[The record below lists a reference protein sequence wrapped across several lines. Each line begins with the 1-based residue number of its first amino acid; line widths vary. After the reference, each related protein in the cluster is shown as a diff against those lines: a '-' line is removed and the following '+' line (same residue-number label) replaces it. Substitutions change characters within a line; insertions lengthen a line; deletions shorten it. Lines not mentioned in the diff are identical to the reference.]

1 MIKLAKVKFNSKLK
15 DVVFFV
21 AYGPNGMYF
30 ENVDDQK
37 ILHRTDGQDL
47 YTSRSYPI
55 DGVSF
60 YTTKLGYS
68 FVPNVALN
76 LGLTG
81 ANPPSINLNGGNK
94 STENWYLELYGWN
107 STLNTANDVF
117 TLTNRSSDYIQSNDD
132 AMDGSTISYTIDKVS
147 VPSDIQTNLV
157 TGDTTVFNRLIVNFA
172 GNIAKGD
179 KLTVKYGN
187 ETITTN
193 IIENATNVSA
203 TWTASHIPDGTHWS
217 FEYTH
222 GEAPQ
227 PPKPA
232 EKTYKLVSTLQNA
245 KIIEPQPIEDDY
257 GKLSYYLDP
266 KHTTIKLQANDGYS
280 FDSDGSLKYNRS
292 RFNKATLTIKA
303 THTNTATITLPT
315 DIDWSSQQ
323 YFMLTMSA
331 VKSENVETPKPPKP
345 VEKTTVEF
353 TSSDDGIQWQNAT
366 MIDSGSNFTNPVII
380 QKGYELRQPLAV
392 EFTDKNDKTVTLTYG
407 SGSNVYFDGD
417 TPNKTT
423 WNLTV
428 NTGYKK
434 LNIKAGQTKYKT
446 YELQTTLQNAK
457 IIEPQA
463 IEDDYGKTR
472 YYLDPKHTTI
482 KLQAN
487 DGYTFESDGSLTY
500 QRDLLD
506 RGTLTIKAT
515 HTNTAT
521 VTLPS
526 NIDWSNQDYFML
538 TMGAV
543 KSEIVETTGGFTN
556 IYKADYTNL
565 LKFSN
570 EVIVKITGGQGGS
583 IQSYDVTP
591 YINNLIMLPFN
602 VPTGEKSTIVAGN
615 ETFTTQLPT
624 VDNNYLTVDLGK
636 IKVDEQYKNGFDY
649 YQVKTRLMLPYTNMI
664 ELDPKHVI
672 NQTVSIKY
680 IVNVVN
686 GDTTINLS
694 NNDDLFYSN
703 QVNLA
708 SEIPFISSATKGSQY
723 TVINQLKT
731 VFRNSIKQAYII
743 IEQPTPV
750 LNSDFYPT
758 NEKGTLKGYTGNVK
772 ASLLNN
778 MDINSNEL
786 NALQNILETGVKI
799 K

>member
-1 MIKLAKVKFNSKLK
+1 MVNYNQKYKNEVIVTISENDNHIFDSTVSDTKYFVAVGQKTSNNLNNISSVGNFSIWAVKPDTIINTKDTNIKIYDDDGSLDTFNVSGLSNGQYSGLTYTKPSTLHFNIRDNNIRFDAFNTLDGMTQDISDLK
-15 DVVFFV
+15 DRKNVRSFDLKTTT
-21 AYGPNGMYF
+21 PNDVKC
-30 ENVDDQK
+30 N
-37 ILHRTDGQDL
+37 
-47 YTSRSYPI
+47 
-55 DGVSF
+55 
-60 YTTKLGYS
+60 YTTGRHSYIQGQT
-68 FVPNVALN
+68 LN
-76 LGLTG
+76 LTF
-81 ANPPSINLNGGNK
+81 
-94 STENWYLELYGWN
+94 
-107 STLNTANDVF
+107 D
-117 TLTNRSSDYIQSNDD
+117 
-132 AMDGSTISYTIDKVS
+132 
-147 VPSDIQTNLV
+147 
-157 TGDTTVFNRLIVNFA
+157 
-172 GNIAKGD
+172 GNIKKGD
-179 KLTVKYGN
+179 KI
-187 ETITTN
+187 TIKRNDRNDVISNILFDTDLIFSNLDFDDVTN
-193 IIENATNVSA
+193 AEFI
-203 TWTASHIPDGTHWS
+203 
-217 FEYTH
+217 YTH
-222 GEAPQ
+222 GDTPQ
-227 PPKPA
+227 
-232 EKTYKLVSTLQNA
+232 
-245 KIIEPQPIEDDY
+245 
-257 GKLSYYLDP
+257 
-266 KHTTIKLQANDGYS
+266 
-280 FDSDGSLKYNRS
+280 
-292 RFNKATLTIKA
+292 
-303 THTNTATITLPT
+303 
-315 DIDWSSQQ
+315 
-323 YFMLTMSA
+323 
-331 VKSENVETPKPPKP
+331 PPKP

-366 MIDSGSNFTNPVII
+366 MVDSGSNFTNPVII

-392 EFTDKNDKTVTLTYG
+392 EFTDKNDKTTTLTYG
-407 SGSNVYFDGD
+407 IGSTIYFDGD
-417 TPNKTT
+417 NSEKNK
-423 WNLTV
+423 WNLTI

-446 YELQTTLQNAK
+446 YELKTTLQNAK
-457 IIEPQA
+457 IIEPQP

-472 YYLDPKHTTI
+472 YYLDPKHTTVI
-482 KLQAN
+482 LQAN
-487 DGYTFESDGSLTY
+487 DGYTFENDGSLTY
-500 QRDLLD
+500 HRNLLD
-506 RGTLTIKAT
+506 QETLTIKAT

-521 VTLPS
+521 VTLPA
-526 NIDWSNQDYFML
+526 NINWSSQDVFML

-543 KSEIVETTGGFTN
+543 KSGIVETTGGFTN

-570 EVIVKITGGQGGS
+570 EVIVKITGGTGAS
-583 IQSYDVTP
+583 VQSYDVTP

-602 VPTGEKSTIVAGN
+602 VPTGDKSAIVAGN

-636 IKVDEQYKNGFDY
+636 IQVDEQYKNGFDY

-708 SEIPFISSATKGSQY
+708 SEIPFISSTTKGSQY

-778 MDINSNEL
+778 MDMNSNEL

>member
-1 MIKLAKVKFNSKLK
+1 MVNYNQKYKNEVIVTVIQKDGNNYDSNVSDNKYFSAVGQKTSGSFDNITPVTQITLWTVKPDAILNLEDGNVKVYDDDGSLGSLNLSGLSNRQWANLVINLPRALRFNSRDNNITFDDFNSL
-15 DVVFFV
+15 D
-21 AYGPNGMYF
+21 GMTQDIEDLMDS
-30 ENVDDQK
+30 ENVQYF
-37 ILHRTDGQDL
+37 DL
-47 YTSRSYPI
+47 KVTTPS
-55 DGVSF
+55 DVKCN
-60 YTTKLGYS
+60 YTTGEKHS
-68 FVPNVALN
+68 HIKNQSVNV
-76 LGLTG
+76 TF
-81 ANPPSINLNGGNK
+81 
-94 STENWYLELYGWN
+94 
-107 STLNTANDVF
+107 D
-117 TLTNRSSDYIQSNDD
+117 
-132 AMDGSTISYTIDKVS
+132 
-147 VPSDIQTNLV
+147 
-157 TGDTTVFNRLIVNFA
+157 
-172 GNIAKGD
+172 GNIRKGD
-179 KLTVKYGN
+179 KIIIKRSGRN
-187 ETITTN
+187 DAISN
-193 IIENATNVSA
+193 IQFDTDFILSNLGFDNVTKA
-203 TWTASHIPDGTHWS
+203 EFI
-217 FEYTH
+217 YTH
-222 GEAPQ
+222 GDTPQ
-227 PPKPA
+227 P
-232 EKTYKLVSTLQNA
+232 Q
-245 KIIEPQPIEDDY
+245 PQ
-257 GKLSYYLDP
+257 
-266 KHTTIKLQANDGYS
+266 
-280 FDSDGSLKYNRS
+280 
-292 RFNKATLTIKA
+292 
-303 THTNTATITLPT
+303 
-315 DIDWSSQQ
+315 
-323 YFMLTMSA
+323 
-331 VKSENVETPKPPKP
+331 PKP
-345 VEKTTVEF
+345 VEKTTVQF

-366 MIDSGSNFTNPVII
+366 MVDSGSNFTNSVII
-380 QKGYELRQPLAV
+380 QPGYELRKPLAV
-392 EFTDKNDKTVTLTYG
+392 EFTDKNDKITTLTYG
-407 SGSNVYFDGD
+407 SNSTIYFDGD
-417 TPNKTT
+417 TPNKNK
-423 WNLTV
+423 WNLTI

-446 YELQTTLQNAK
+446 YELEPTLQNAK

-463 IEDDYGKTR
+463 IEDDYGKQH

-487 DGYTFESDGSLTY
+487 DGYTFESNGSLTY

-506 RGTLTIKAT
+506 QATLTIKAT

-521 VTLPS
+521 VTLPTD
-526 NIDWSNQDYFML
+526 IDWSNQQYFML

-570 EVIVKITGGQGGS
+570 EVIVKLTGGTGGGV
-583 IQSYDVTP
+583 QSYDVTP

-694 NNDDLFYSN
+694 NNDDIFYSN

-750 LNSDFYPT
+750 LNNDYYST
-758 NEKGTLKGYTGNVK
+758 IERGQLKAYTGNVK
-772 ASLLNN
+772 AELLNN
-778 MDINSNEL
+778 VSVPSDEL
-786 NALQNILETGVKI
+786 NALQSQLRNGVKI

>member
-1 MIKLAKVKFNSKLK
+1 MVNYNQKYKNEVIVTISENDGNLFDSTVTNNKVFFAVGQQTSDNLHNVSQAKRVTLWAVKPDTILNLEDGNIRVYDDDGLINNIRLSGLSNNQWSSVGSNISLHLSSRDTNISFDNFNSV
-15 DVVFFV
+15 D
-21 AYGPNGMYF
+21 GMTQ
-30 ENVDDQK
+30 N
-37 ILHRTDGQDL
+37 ISDL
-47 YTSRSYPI
+47 M
-55 DGVSF
+55 
-60 YTTKLGYS
+60 
-68 FVPNVALN
+68 N
-76 LGLTG
+76 
-81 ANPPSINLNGGNK
+81 
-94 STENWYLELYGWN
+94 
-107 STLNTANDVF
+107 
-117 TLTNRSSDYIQSNDD
+117 
-132 AMDGSTISYTIDKVS
+132 
-147 VPSDIQTNLV
+147 
-157 TGDTTVFNRLIVNFA
+157 
-172 GNIAKGD
+172 
-179 KLTVKYGN
+179 
-187 ETITTN
+187 
-193 IIENATNVSA
+193 
-203 TWTASHIPDGTHWS
+203 
-217 FEYTH
+217 
-222 GEAPQ
+222 
-227 PPKPA
+227 
-232 EKTYKLVSTLQNA
+232 
-245 KIIEPQPIEDDY
+245 
-257 GKLSYYLDP
+257 
-266 KHTTIKLQANDGYS
+266 
-280 FDSDGSLKYNRS
+280 
-292 RFNKATLTIKA
+292 
-303 THTNTATITLPT
+303 
-315 DIDWSSQQ
+315 
-323 YFMLTMSA
+323 
-331 VKSENVETPKPPKP
+331 SENVSSFNLKTTTPSDVTCNYTTGSHLHIKTQANNITFDGNIKKGDTITIKRNGRNDLSSIIQFDTDFIFSNLNFDN
-345 VEKTTVEF
+345 VTNAEIIYQHGKTEETTVEF
-353 TSSDDGIQWQNAT
+353 TSADDGIKWQNQT
-366 MIDSGSNFTNPVII
+366 MVDRGSNFINPVII
-380 QKGYELRQPLAV
+380 QKGYELRNPLAV
-392 EFTDKNDKTVTLTYG
+392 EFTDKSGKTKTLTYDIK
-407 SGSNVYFDGD
+407 NEIIYFDGD
-417 TPNKTT
+417 NPDKNK

-446 YELQTTLQNAK
+446 YRLYPTLQNAK

-463 IEDDYGKTR
+463 IEEDGKTK

-487 DGYTFESDGSLTY
+487 EGYTFESDGSLTY
-500 QRDLLD
+500 QR
-506 RGTLTIKAT
+506 GTINQETLTIKAT

-521 VTLPS
+521 ITLPS
-526 NIDWSNQDYFML
+526 DINWSIQQNFML

-570 EVIVKITGGQGGS
+570 EVIVKITGSGSGGS
-583 IQSYDVTP
+583 GAQSYDVTP
-591 YINNLIMLPFN
+591 YINNLIMLPFD
-602 VPTGEKSTIVAGN
+602 VPTGDNSAIVAGN

-624 VDNNYLTVDLGK
+624 VDNNYLTVDVGK

-664 ELDPKHVI
+664 DLDPKHVI

-694 NNDDLFYSN
+694 DNDDIFYST

-708 SEIPFISSATKGSQY
+708 SEIPFISSANKGSQY

-786 NALQNILETGVKI
+786 NALQNLLETGVKI

>member
-1 MIKLAKVKFNSKLK
+1 MAN
-15 DVVFFV
+15 
-21 AYGPNGMYF
+21 YN
-30 ENVDDQK
+30 QK
-37 ILHRTDGQDL
+37 YKNEVIVTI
-47 YTSRSYPI
+47 TE
-55 DGVSF
+55 
-60 YTTKLGYS
+60 
-68 FVPNVALN
+68 
-76 LGLTG
+76 
-81 ANPPSINLNGGNK
+81 NGGN
-94 STENWYLELYGWN
+94 NY
-107 STLNTANDVF
+107 
-117 TLTNRSSDYIQSNDD
+117 
-132 AMDGSTISYTIDKVS
+132 DGSVTDNGYFSAVGQKTSGNLNNISQVNRINIWSVKPDAILNLEDGNLKIYDDDGNLGSVSLSGLSDKQYTGYGINLTRSLRFNTRDNNIRFDDFNTLDGMTQDIDDLMNSENVVS
-147 VPSDIQTNLV
+147 FDLKTTTPSDVKCNYT
-157 TGDTTVFNRLIVNFA
+157 TGNHSYIKGQAFNITFD
-172 GNIAKGD
+172 GNIKKGD
-179 KLTVKYGN
+179 KI
-187 ETITTN
+187 TIKRNNKNDVISNIQFDSDLIFCNLGFDGVTN
-193 IIENATNVSA
+193 AEFI
-203 TWTASHIPDGTHWS
+203 
-217 FEYTH
+217 YTH
-222 GEAPQ
+222 GDTPQ
-227 PPKPA
+227 P
-232 EKTYKLVSTLQNA
+232 Q
-245 KIIEPQPIEDDY
+245 
-257 GKLSYYLDP
+257 
-266 KHTTIKLQANDGYS
+266 
-280 FDSDGSLKYNRS
+280 
-292 RFNKATLTIKA
+292 
-303 THTNTATITLPT
+303 
-315 DIDWSSQQ
+315 
-323 YFMLTMSA
+323 
-331 VKSENVETPKPPKP
+331 PKP

-366 MIDSGSNFTNPVII
+366 MVDSGSNFTNPVII

-392 EFTDKNDKTVTLTYG
+392 EFTDKNDKTTTLTYG
-407 SGSNVYFDGD
+407 SGSTVYFDGD
-417 TPNKTT
+417 TPNKNK

-446 YELQTTLQNAK
+446 YELEPTLQNAK

-500 QRDLLD
+500 QRDELD
-506 RGTLTIKAT
+506 QETLTIKAT

-526 NIDWSNQDYFML
+526 NIDWSIQQYFML

-570 EVIVKITGGQGGS
+570 EVIVKITGGTGGGV
-583 IQSYDVTP
+583 QSYDVTP

-624 VDNNYLTVDLGK
+624 VDNSYLTVDLGK

-786 NALQNILETGVKI
+786 NALQNLLETGVKI

>member
-1 MIKLAKVKFNSKLK
+1 MANYNQKYKNEVIVAIKQNDDDNYDNTVTDNHYFAAVGQKTSGNLDNISRVESFTIYAVKP
-15 DVVFFV
+15 DT
-21 AYGPNGMYF
+21 
-30 ENVDDQK
+30 
-37 ILHRTDGQDL
+37 I
-47 YTSRSYPI
+47 
-55 DGVSF
+55 
-60 YTTKLGYS
+60 
-68 FVPNVALN
+68 LN
-76 LGLTG
+76 LESGNVKVYDDDGNIGSFSLSTLR
-81 ANPPSINLNGGNK
+81 NQQYSSLSINLPRSLHFNTRDQNIRFDDFNTLDGMTQDIADLMD
-94 STENWYLELYGWN
+94 SENVVTFDLK
-107 STLNTANDVF
+107 TT
-117 TLTNRSSDYIQSNDD
+117 T
-132 AMDGSTISYTIDKVS
+132 
-147 VPSDIQTNLV
+147 PSDVKCNYTTGNHSYIKGQSVNV
-157 TGDTTVFNRLIVNFA
+157 TFD
-172 GNIAKGD
+172 GNIKKGD
-179 KLTVKYGN
+179 K
-187 ETITTN
+187 I
-193 IIENATNVSA
+193 
-203 TWTASHIPDGTHWS
+203 
-217 FEYTH
+217 
-222 GEAPQ
+222 
-227 PPKPA
+227 
-232 EKTYKLVSTLQNA
+232 
-245 KIIEPQPIEDDY
+245 
-257 GKLSYYLDP
+257 
-266 KHTTIKLQANDGYS
+266 TIKRSGKNDVTCKILFDTDFIFSNLGFAGVTNAEFIYS
-280 FDSDGSLKYNRS
+280 HGG
-292 RFNKATLTIKA
+292 
-303 THTNTATITLPT
+303 
-315 DIDWSSQQ
+315 
-323 YFMLTMSA
+323 
-331 VKSENVETPKPPKP
+331 TPQPPKP
-345 VEKTTVEF
+345 VEKATVEF

-366 MIDSGSNFTNPVII
+366 MVDSGSNFTNPVII

-392 EFTDKNDKTVTLTYG
+392 ELTDKNDKTITLTYG
-407 SGSNVYFDGD
+407 RGSTVYFDGD
-417 TPNKTT
+417 TPNKNK
-423 WNLTV
+423 WNLIV

-463 IEDDYGKTR
+463 IEDDYGKSR

-482 KLQAN
+482 TLQAN

-500 QRDLLD
+500 QKDLLD
-506 RGTLTIKAT
+506 QATLTIKAT
-515 HTNTAT
+515 HTNIAT

-526 NIDWSNQDYFML
+526 DINWSNQQYFRL

-570 EVIVKITGGQGGS
+570 EVIVKITGGTGGGV
-583 IQSYDVTP
+583 QSYDVTP

-664 ELDPKHVI
+664 ELDPNHVI
-672 NQTVSIKY
+672 NQTVSIQY

-786 NALQNILETGVKI
+786 NTLQNILETGVKI

>member
-1 MIKLAKVKFNSKLK
+1 MANYNQKYKNNVIVTIKQSDGDNYDNTVTDNRYFAAVGQKTSGNLDNISRVEHIAIWAVKPDTILNLEDGNIKVYDDDGNLALLNVRGQSNQQYSSLVINLPHSLHFNTRDSNIRIDDFNSL
-15 DVVFFV
+15 D
-21 AYGPNGMYF
+21 GMTQDIDDLMDS
-30 ENVDDQK
+30 ENVVSFDLKTTTPRDVKCNYTTGSHSYIKGQSLNVTFDGNIKKGDTITLKRSGKNNVTCK
-37 ILHRTDGQDL
+37 ILFDTDFIFSNLGV
-47 YTSRSYPI
+47 
-55 DGVSF
+55 DGV
-60 YTTKLGYS
+60 K
-68 FVPNVALN
+68 
-76 LGLTG
+76 
-81 ANPPSINLNGGNK
+81 
-94 STENWYLELYGWN
+94 
-107 STLNTANDVF
+107 
-117 TLTNRSSDYIQSNDD
+117 
-132 AMDGSTISYTIDKVS
+132 
-147 VPSDIQTNLV
+147 
-157 TGDTTVFNRLIVNFA
+157 
-172 GNIAKGD
+172 
-179 KLTVKYGN
+179 
-187 ETITTN
+187 
-193 IIENATNVSA
+193 NAEF
-203 TWTASHIPDGTHWS
+203 I
-217 FEYTH
+217 YTH

-227 PPKPA
+227 
-232 EKTYKLVSTLQNA
+232 
-245 KIIEPQPIEDDY
+245 
-257 GKLSYYLDP
+257 
-266 KHTTIKLQANDGYS
+266 
-280 FDSDGSLKYNRS
+280 
-292 RFNKATLTIKA
+292 
-303 THTNTATITLPT
+303 
-315 DIDWSSQQ
+315 
-323 YFMLTMSA
+323 
-331 VKSENVETPKPPKP
+331 PPKP

-353 TSSDDGIQWQNAT
+353 TSSDDGIQWQNST
-366 MIDSGSNFTNPVII
+366 MVDSGSNFTNPVII

-392 EFTDKNDKTVTLTYG
+392 EFTDKNDKTTTLTYG

-417 TPNKTT
+417 DTSKNK

-428 NTGYKK
+428 GTGYKK

-506 RGTLTIKAT
+506 RETLTIKAT

-521 VTLPS
+521 ITLPS
-526 NIDWSNQDYFML
+526 DINWSNQDYFML

-570 EVIVKITGGQGGS
+570 EVIVKITGGQGGGV
-583 IQSYDVTP
+583 QSYDVTP

-602 VPTGEKSTIVAGN
+602 IPTGEKSTIVAGN

-624 VDNNYLTVDLGK
+624 VDNSYLTVDLGK

>member
-1 MIKLAKVKFNSKLK
+1 MVNYNQKYKNEAIVTVSENDGNLFDSTVTDNKVFYAVGQQTSDNLNKLSPAKRVTIWAVKPDTILNLEDSTIRVYDDDGLLTNIKLSGLSNNQWTSVGSNISLHMSTRDTNIRFDNFNSV
-15 DVVFFV
+15 D
-21 AYGPNGMYF
+21 GMTQ
-30 ENVDDQK
+30 N
-37 ILHRTDGQDL
+37 ISDL
-47 YTSRSYPI
+47 M
-55 DGVSF
+55 
-60 YTTKLGYS
+60 
-68 FVPNVALN
+68 N
-76 LGLTG
+76 
-81 ANPPSINLNGGNK
+81 
-94 STENWYLELYGWN
+94 
-107 STLNTANDVF
+107 
-117 TLTNRSSDYIQSNDD
+117 
-132 AMDGSTISYTIDKVS
+132 
-147 VPSDIQTNLV
+147 
-157 TGDTTVFNRLIVNFA
+157 
-172 GNIAKGD
+172 
-179 KLTVKYGN
+179 
-187 ETITTN
+187 
-193 IIENATNVSA
+193 
-203 TWTASHIPDGTHWS
+203 
-217 FEYTH
+217 
-222 GEAPQ
+222 
-227 PPKPA
+227 
-232 EKTYKLVSTLQNA
+232 
-245 KIIEPQPIEDDY
+245 
-257 GKLSYYLDP
+257 
-266 KHTTIKLQANDGYS
+266 
-280 FDSDGSLKYNRS
+280 
-292 RFNKATLTIKA
+292 
-303 THTNTATITLPT
+303 
-315 DIDWSSQQ
+315 
-323 YFMLTMSA
+323 
-331 VKSENVETPKPPKP
+331 SENVFSFNLTTSTPSDVTCNYTTGSHSHIKTQAVNVTFAGKIKKGDTITIKRNGRNDLTSIIQHDTDFIFSNLNFDNVPNAEFIYRHGKT
-345 VEKTTVEF
+345 EETTVEF
-353 TSSDDGIQWQNAT
+353 TSADDGIKWQNPT
-366 MIDSGSNFTNPVII
+366 MVDSGSNFINPVII
-380 QKGYELRQPLAV
+380 QKGYELRKPLAV
-392 EFTDKNDKTVTLTYG
+392 EFTDKSGETKTLTYDIK
-407 SGSNVYFDGD
+407 NEIIFFDGD
-417 TPNKTT
+417 NPNKNK

-446 YELQTTLQNAK
+446 YRLYPTLQNAK

-463 IEDDYGKTR
+463 IEEDGKTK

-487 DGYTFESDGSLTY
+487 EGYTFENDGSLTY
-500 QRDLLD
+500 QR
-506 RGTLTIKAT
+506 GTINQETLTIKAT

-526 NIDWSNQDYFML
+526 DIDWSIQQDFML

-570 EVIVKITGGQGGS
+570 EVIVKITGSGSGGS
-583 IQSYDVTP
+583 GVQSYDVTP

-602 VPTGEKSTIVAGN
+602 IPTGDNSAIVAGN

-649 YQVKTRLMLPYTNMI
+649 YQVTTRLMLPYTNMI
-664 ELDPKHVI
+664 DLDPKHVI

-694 NNDDLFYSN
+694 NDDDLFYST

-708 SEIPFISSATKGSQY
+708 SEIPFISSANKGSQY

-778 MDINSNEL
+778 MDINSNDL

>member
-1 MIKLAKVKFNSKLK
+1 MANYNQKYKNDVIVTIKQIDHDNYDNTVTDNHYFSAVGQKTSGNLYNISQVESIYIWAVKPDTILNLEDGNIKVYDDDGNLALLNVTGQSKNQYSNLAINLPHPLRFNTRDQNIRFDDFNSL
-15 DVVFFV
+15 D
-21 AYGPNGMYF
+21 GMTQDIDDLMDS
-30 ENVDDQK
+30 ENV
-37 ILHRTDGQDL
+37 
-47 YTSRSYPI
+47 
-55 DGVSF
+55 VSF
-60 YTTKLGYS
+60 DLKTTTPSDVKCNYTTGNHSYIKGQS
-68 FVPNVALN
+68 VNV
-76 LGLTG
+76 TF
-81 ANPPSINLNGGNK
+81 
-94 STENWYLELYGWN
+94 
-107 STLNTANDVF
+107 D
-117 TLTNRSSDYIQSNDD
+117 
-132 AMDGSTISYTIDKVS
+132 
-147 VPSDIQTNLV
+147 
-157 TGDTTVFNRLIVNFA
+157 
-172 GNIAKGD
+172 GNIKKGD
-179 KLTVKYGN
+179 K
-187 ETITTN
+187 I
-193 IIENATNVSA
+193 
-203 TWTASHIPDGTHWS
+203 
-217 FEYTH
+217 
-222 GEAPQ
+222 
-227 PPKPA
+227 
-232 EKTYKLVSTLQNA
+232 
-245 KIIEPQPIEDDY
+245 
-257 GKLSYYLDP
+257 
-266 KHTTIKLQANDGYS
+266 TIKRSGKNDVTCKILFDTDFIFSNLGFAGVTNAEFIYS
-280 FDSDGSLKYNRS
+280 HGG
-292 RFNKATLTIKA
+292 T
-303 THTNTATITLPT
+303 
-315 DIDWSSQQ
+315 QQ
-323 YFMLTMSA
+323 
-331 VKSENVETPKPPKP
+331 PPKP

-353 TSSDDGIQWQNAT
+353 TSSDDGIQWQKPS
-366 MIDSGSNFTNPVII
+366 MVDSGSDFTNTVTI
-380 QKGYELRQPLAV
+380 QKGYELRKPLDV
-392 EFTDKNDKTVTLTYG
+392 DFTDKNGKTTTLTYG
-407 SGSNVYFDGD
+407 KGMTVYFDGD
-417 TPNKTT
+417 TPNKNK

-428 NTGYKK
+428 GTGYKK

-446 YELQTTLQNAK
+446 YDLEPTLQNAK

-500 QRDLLD
+500 QKDVAD
-506 RGTLTIKAT
+506 QATLTIKAT

-526 NIDWSNQDYFML
+526 NIDWSNQQYFRL

-672 NQTVSIKY
+672 NQTVSIQY

-694 NNDDLFYSN
+694 NNNDLFYSN

-786 NALQNILETGVKI
+786 NALQNIFETGVKI

>member
-1 MIKLAKVKFNSKLK
+1 MVNYNQKYKNEVIVTVIQNDRNSYDSNVSDNKYFSAVGQKTSDNLNNVTPFNTINLWAVKP
-15 DVVFFV
+15 DT
-21 AYGPNGMYF
+21 
-30 ENVDDQK
+30 
-37 ILHRTDGQDL
+37 I
-47 YTSRSYPI
+47 
-55 DGVSF
+55 
-60 YTTKLGYS
+60 
-68 FVPNVALN
+68 LN
-76 LGLTG
+76 LED
-81 ANPPSINLNGGNK
+81 GNIK
-94 STENWYLELYGWN
+94 VY
-107 STLNTANDVF
+107 
-117 TLTNRSSDYIQSNDD
+117 DD
-132 AMDGSTISYTIDKVS
+132 D
-147 VPSDIQTNLV
+147 
-157 TGDTTVFNRLIVNFA
+157 
-172 GNIAKGD
+172 GNIALFNVTGQSNNQYSSLTINLPHSLSFTSRDNNIRFDNFNTLDGMTQDIEDLMNSENVKYFNLTVTTPSDVKCNYTTGRHSFINGQSVNVTFDGNIRKGD
-179 KLTVKYGN
+179 KI
-187 ETITTN
+187 TIKRSGRNDAISNILFDTDFIFSNLGFDGVTN
-193 IIENATNVSA
+193 AEFI
-203 TWTASHIPDGTHWS
+203 
-217 FEYTH
+217 YTH
-222 GEAPQ
+222 GETPQ

-232 EKTYKLVSTLQNA
+232 EKT
-245 KIIEPQPIEDDY
+245 
-257 GKLSYYLDP
+257 
-266 KHTTIKLQANDGYS
+266 
-280 FDSDGSLKYNRS
+280 
-292 RFNKATLTIKA
+292 
-303 THTNTATITLPT
+303 
-315 DIDWSSQQ
+315 
-323 YFMLTMSA
+323 
-331 VKSENVETPKPPKP
+331 
-345 VEKTTVEF
+345 TVQF
-353 TSSDDGIQWQNAT
+353 TSSDDGIKWQNAT
-366 MIDSGSNFTNPVII
+366 MVDSGSNFTNPVII
-380 QKGYELRQPLAV
+380 QKGYELRKPLAV
-392 EFTDKNDKTVTLTYG
+392 EFTDKNDKTTTLTYG
-407 SGSNVYFDGD
+407 SGSTIYFDGD
-417 TPNKTT
+417 NSEKNK
-423 WNLTV
+423 WNLTI

-446 YELQTTLQNAK
+446 YEIEPTLQNAK
-457 IIEPQA
+457 IIEPQP
-463 IEDDYGKTR
+463 IEDDYGQQH

-506 RGTLTIKAT
+506 QATLTIKAT

-521 VTLPS
+521 VNLPS
-526 NIDWSNQDYFML
+526 DINWSIQDVFML

-570 EVIVKITGGQGGS
+570 EVIVKITGGTGAS
-583 IQSYDVTP
+583 VQSYDVTP
-591 YINNLIMLPFN
+591 YINNLIMLPFD
-602 VPTGEKSTIVAGN
+602 VPTGEQSAIVAGN

-680 IVNVVN
+680 NVNVVN

>member
-1 MIKLAKVKFNSKLK
+1 MVNYNQKYKNEVIVTLMQSDGNAYDSNVSDNKYFSAVGQNTSGSFDNISQVNKISIWAVKPDAILNLEDGNIKVYDDDGNLGSLTLSGQNNQQWSSVVMNLSRPLRFNTRDNNIRFDNFNDMDGMTQDIGDLMDSDNVKYFDLKVTAPS
-15 DVVFFV
+15 DVKC
-21 AYGPNGMYF
+21 N
-30 ENVDDQK
+30 
-37 ILHRTDGQDL
+37 
-47 YTSRSYPI
+47 
-55 DGVSF
+55 
-60 YTTKLGYS
+60 YTTGNHSYIKGQS
-68 FVPNVALN
+68 FN
-76 LGLTG
+76 LTF
-81 ANPPSINLNGGNK
+81 
-94 STENWYLELYGWN
+94 
-107 STLNTANDVF
+107 D
-117 TLTNRSSDYIQSNDD
+117 
-132 AMDGSTISYTIDKVS
+132 
-147 VPSDIQTNLV
+147 
-157 TGDTTVFNRLIVNFA
+157 
-172 GNIAKGD
+172 GNIKKGD
-179 KLTVKYGN
+179 KIIIKRSGRNDAISNILFDTDFIFSNLGFDNV
-187 ETITTN
+187 TN
-193 IIENATNVSA
+193 AEFI
-203 TWTASHIPDGTHWS
+203 
-217 FEYTH
+217 YTH
-222 GEAPQ
+222 GETPQ

-232 EKTYKLVSTLQNA
+232 EKT
-245 KIIEPQPIEDDY
+245 
-257 GKLSYYLDP
+257 
-266 KHTTIKLQANDGYS
+266 
-280 FDSDGSLKYNRS
+280 
-292 RFNKATLTIKA
+292 
-303 THTNTATITLPT
+303 
-315 DIDWSSQQ
+315 
-323 YFMLTMSA
+323 
-331 VKSENVETPKPPKP
+331 
-345 VEKTTVEF
+345 TVQF

-366 MIDSGSNFTNPVII
+366 MVDSGSNFTNPVII
-380 QKGYELRQPLAV
+380 QKGYELRKPLAV
-392 EFTDKNDKTVTLTYG
+392 EFTDKNDKTTTLTYG
-407 SGSNVYFDGD
+407 SGSTIYFDGD
-417 TPNKTT
+417 NSEKNK
-423 WNLTV
+423 WNLTI

-446 YELQTTLQNAK
+446 YELEPTLQNAK
-457 IIEPQA
+457 IIEPQP
-463 IEDDYGKTR
+463 IEDDYGKQH

-487 DGYTFESDGSLTY
+487 DGHTFESDGSLTY
-500 QRDLLD
+500 QRDNLD
-506 RGTLTIKAT
+506 QATLTIKAT
-515 HTNTAT
+515 HTNTVS
-521 VTLPS
+521 VTLPT
-526 NIDWSNQDYFML
+526 NINWSIQDIFML

-570 EVIVKITGGQGGS
+570 EVIVKITGGTGAS
-583 IQSYDVTP
+583 VQSYDVTP

-602 VPTGEKSTIVAGN
+602 VPTGDKSAIVAGN

-694 NNDDLFYSN
+694 NADDLFYSN

-758 NEKGTLKGYTGNVK
+758 NEKGTLKGYNGNVK

-778 MDINSNEL
+778 MDINNNEL
-786 NALQNILETGVKI
+786 NALQNLLETGVKI

>member
-1 MIKLAKVKFNSKLK
+1 MVNYNQKYKNNVIVTIKQTDGDNYDNTVTDNKYFAAVGQKTSGSLNNISRVTQLAVWAVKPDTILNLKSGNIKVYDDDGNIGSMSLGNQSNQQWTSLVINLLNSLRFTTRDTNIRFDDFNTL
-15 DVVFFV
+15 D
-21 AYGPNGMYF
+21 GMTQDIEDLMDS
-30 ENVDDQK
+30 ENVASF
-37 ILHRTDGQDL
+37 DL
-47 YTSRSYPI
+47 KTTTPS
-55 DGVSF
+55 DVKCN
-60 YTTKLGYS
+60 YTTGSHSY
-68 FVPNVALN
+68 
-76 LGLTG
+76 
-81 ANPPSINLNGGNK
+81 ING
-94 STENWYLELYGWN
+94 
-107 STLNTANDVF
+107 
-117 TLTNRSSDYIQSNDD
+117 QS
-132 AMDGSTISYTIDKVS
+132 
-147 VPSDIQTNLV
+147 
-157 TGDTTVFNRLIVNFA
+157 VNITFD
-172 GNIAKGD
+172 GNIKKGD
-179 KLTVKYGN
+179 KIILKRSGKNDVTCNIMFDSDFIFSNLGFNGV
-187 ETITTN
+187 TN
-193 IIENATNVSA
+193 AEFI
-203 TWTASHIPDGTHWS
+203 
-217 FEYTH
+217 YTH
-222 GEAPQ
+222 GDTPQ
-227 PPKPA
+227 
-232 EKTYKLVSTLQNA
+232 
-245 KIIEPQPIEDDY
+245 
-257 GKLSYYLDP
+257 
-266 KHTTIKLQANDGYS
+266 
-280 FDSDGSLKYNRS
+280 
-292 RFNKATLTIKA
+292 
-303 THTNTATITLPT
+303 
-315 DIDWSSQQ
+315 
-323 YFMLTMSA
+323 
-331 VKSENVETPKPPKP
+331 PPKP

-353 TSSDDGIQWQNAT
+353 TSSDDGIQWQNPT
-366 MIDSGSNFTNPVII
+366 MVDSGSNFTNPVII

-392 EFTDKNDKTVTLTYG
+392 EFTDKNDKTATLTYG
-407 SGSNVYFDGD
+407 SGSNVYLDGD
-417 TPNKTT
+417 TPNKNK
-423 WNLTV
+423 WNLTI

-434 LNIKAGQTKYKT
+434 LNIKADQTKYKT
-446 YELQTTLQNAK
+446 YEIEPTLQNAK
-457 IIEPQA
+457 IIEPQG
-463 IEDDYGKTR
+463 IEDDYGKIR

-482 KLQAN
+482 TLQAN

-506 RGTLTIKAT
+506 RETLTIKAT

-526 NIDWSNQDYFML
+526 NIDWSNQQDFML

-570 EVIVKITGGQGGS
+570 EVIVKITGGTGGGV
-583 IQSYDVTP
+583 QSYDVTP

-624 VDNNYLTVDLGK
+624 VDKNYLTVDLGK

-672 NQTVSIKY
+672 NQTVSIQY

-786 NALQNILETGVKI
+786 NALQNLLETGVKI

>member
-1 MIKLAKVKFNSKLK
+1 MANYNQKYKNEVIVTVKQSDGDNYDNSVTDNKYFAAVGQKTSGNLDSISRVEHIAIWAVKPDTILNLEDSNIKVYDDDGNLALLNVRGQSKNQYSSLVINLPHSLHFNTRDNNIRFDDFNSL
-15 DVVFFV
+15 D
-21 AYGPNGMYF
+21 GMTQDIDDLMDS
-30 ENVDDQK
+30 ENVVSFDLKTITPSDVKCNYTTGNHSYIKGQSLNVTFDGNIKKGDTITIKRSGKNDVTCK
-37 ILHRTDGQDL
+37 IL
-47 YTSRSYPI
+47 
-55 DGVSF
+55 
-60 YTTKLGYS
+60 
-68 FVPNVALN
+68 
-76 LGLTG
+76 
-81 ANPPSINLNGGNK
+81 
-94 STENWYLELYGWN
+94 
-107 STLNTANDVF
+107 
-117 TLTNRSSDYIQSNDD
+117 
-132 AMDGSTISYTIDKVS
+132 
-147 VPSDIQTNLV
+147 
-157 TGDTTVFNRLIVNFA
+157 
-172 GNIAKGD
+172 
-179 KLTVKYGN
+179 
-187 ETITTN
+187 
-193 IIENATNVSA
+193 
-203 TWTASHIPDGTHWS
+203 
-217 FEYTH
+217 
-222 GEAPQ
+222 
-227 PPKPA
+227 
-232 EKTYKLVSTLQNA
+232 
-245 KIIEPQPIEDDY
+245 
-257 GKLSYYLDP
+257 
-266 KHTTIKLQANDGYS
+266 
-280 FDSDGSLKYNRS
+280 FDSDFIFSNLG
-292 RFNKATLTIKA
+292 FDGV
-303 THTNTATITLPT
+303 TNAEFIYSHG
-315 DIDWSSQQ
+315 D
-323 YFMLTMSA
+323 
-331 VKSENVETPKPPKP
+331 TPQPPKP

-366 MIDSGSNFTNPVII
+366 MVDSGSNFTNPVII

-392 EFTDKNDKTVTLTYG
+392 EFTDKNDKTTTLTYG
-407 SGSNVYFDGD
+407 RGSNVYFDGD
-417 TPNKTT
+417 TPNKNK
-423 WNLTV
+423 WNLTI

-487 DGYTFESDGSLTY
+487 DGYNFESDGSLTY

-506 RGTLTIKAT
+506 RETLTIKAT

-521 VTLPS
+521 VTLPTD
-526 NIDWSNQDYFML
+526 IDWSNQDYFML

-570 EVIVKITGGQGGS
+570 EVIVKITGGQGGG

-786 NALQNILETGVKI
+786 NALQNLLETGVKI

>member
-1 MIKLAKVKFNSKLK
+1 MVNYNQKYKNEVIVTISENDGNNYDSSVTDNGYFSAVGQKTGGKFTKISRVRQVNVWSVKPDTILNPDGNTIKINDDDGPLTVIYTRSIHDKQLTSIGTDVSLRFTHLDTNVTFDNFNIAGMTQ
-15 DVVFFV
+15 DV
-21 AYGPNGMYF
+21 GDLMNK
-30 ENVDDQK
+30 ENVVPF
-37 ILHRTDGQDL
+37 DL
-47 YTSRSYPI
+47 KVTTPS
-55 DGVSF
+55 DVKCN
-60 YTTKLGYS
+60 YTTGNHYYIKNQS
-68 FVPNVALN
+68 LN
-76 LGLTG
+76 LTF
-81 ANPPSINLNGGNK
+81 
-94 STENWYLELYGWN
+94 
-107 STLNTANDVF
+107 D
-117 TLTNRSSDYIQSNDD
+117 
-132 AMDGSTISYTIDKVS
+132 
-147 VPSDIQTNLV
+147 
-157 TGDTTVFNRLIVNFA
+157 
-172 GNIAKGD
+172 GNIKKGD
-179 KLTVKYGN
+179 KIFLKRSGHNDVTS
-187 ETITTN
+187 N
-193 IIENATNVSA
+193 IQFDTDFIFSNLGFNNVTKAEFIYS
-203 TWTASHIPDGTHWS
+203 
-217 FEYTH
+217 H
-222 GEAPQ
+222 GETPQ
-227 PPKPA
+227 
-232 EKTYKLVSTLQNA
+232 
-245 KIIEPQPIEDDY
+245 
-257 GKLSYYLDP
+257 
-266 KHTTIKLQANDGYS
+266 
-280 FDSDGSLKYNRS
+280 
-292 RFNKATLTIKA
+292 
-303 THTNTATITLPT
+303 
-315 DIDWSSQQ
+315 
-323 YFMLTMSA
+323 
-331 VKSENVETPKPPKP
+331 PPKP

-353 TSSDDGIQWQNAT
+353 TSSDDGVQWQNST
-366 MIDSGSNFTNPVII
+366 MVDSGSNFINPIII
-380 QKGYELRQPLAV
+380 QKGYKLIKPLAV
-392 EFTDKNDKTVTLTYG
+392 EFTDKNDNTKTLTYG
-407 SGSNVYFDGD
+407 SGSILTFDGD
-417 TPNKTT
+417 DTRRNT

-434 LNIKAGQTKYKT
+434 LNIKAGQTEYKT
-446 YELQTTLQNAK
+446 YKLEPTLQNAK
-457 IIEPQA
+457 IIEPQP
-463 IEDDYGKTR
+463 IEDDYGKSR

-487 DGYTFESDGSLTY
+487 DGYTFENDGSLTY
-500 QRDLLD
+500 HSNLLD
-506 RGTLTIKAT
+506 QETLAIKAT

-526 NIDWSNQDYFML
+526 NINWSVQQFFML

-556 IYKADYTNL
+556 IYKADYSNL

-570 EVIVKITGGQGGS
+570 EVIVKLTGGANAG
-583 IQSYDVTP
+583 IQAYDVTP

-602 VPTGEKSTIVAGN
+602 VPTGDKSTIVAGN

-624 VDNNYLTVDLGK
+624 VDNSYLTVDLGK

-786 NALQNILETGVKI
+786 NALQNILETGVKL

>member
-1 MIKLAKVKFNSKLK
+1 MAN
-15 DVVFFV
+15 
-21 AYGPNGMYF
+21 YN
-30 ENVDDQK
+30 QK
-37 ILHRTDGQDL
+37 YKNEVIVTI
-47 YTSRSYPI
+47 TE
-55 DGVSF
+55 
-60 YTTKLGYS
+60 
-68 FVPNVALN
+68 
-76 LGLTG
+76 
-81 ANPPSINLNGGNK
+81 NGGN
-94 STENWYLELYGWN
+94 NY
-107 STLNTANDVF
+107 
-117 TLTNRSSDYIQSNDD
+117 
-132 AMDGSTISYTIDKVS
+132 DGSVTDNGYFSAVGQKTSGNLNNISQVNRINIWSVKPDAILNLEDGNLKIYDDDGNLGSVSLSGLSEKQYTGYGINLTRSLRFNTRDNNIRFDDFNTLDGMTQDIEDLMNSENVVS
-147 VPSDIQTNLV
+147 FDLKTTTPSDVKCNYT
-157 TGDTTVFNRLIVNFA
+157 TGNHSYIKGQALNITFD
-172 GNIAKGD
+172 GNIKKGD
-179 KLTVKYGN
+179 K
-187 ETITTN
+187 I
-193 IIENATNVSA
+193 
-203 TWTASHIPDGTHWS
+203 
-217 FEYTH
+217 
-222 GEAPQ
+222 
-227 PPKPA
+227 
-232 EKTYKLVSTLQNA
+232 
-245 KIIEPQPIEDDY
+245 
-257 GKLSYYLDP
+257 
-266 KHTTIKLQANDGYS
+266 TIKRNGKNDVIS
-280 FDSDGSLKYNRS
+280 SIQFDSDLIFCNLG
-292 RFNKATLTIKA
+292 FDGI
-303 THTNTATITLPT
+303 TNAEFIYSHG
-315 DIDWSSQQ
+315 D
-323 YFMLTMSA
+323 
-331 VKSENVETPKPPKP
+331 TPQPQPKP

-353 TSSDDGIQWQNAT
+353 TSSDDGIQWENAT
-366 MIDSGSNFTNPVII
+366 MIDSGSNFINPVII

-392 EFTDKNDKTVTLTYG
+392 EFTDKNDKTTTLTYG
-407 SGSNVYFDGD
+407 SGSTVYFDGD
-417 TPNKTT
+417 TPNKNK

-446 YELQTTLQNAK
+446 YELEPTLQNAK

-472 YYLDPKHTTI
+472 YYLDPKHTTVT
-482 KLQAN
+482 LQAN

-500 QRDLLD
+500 QRDELD
-506 RGTLTIKAT
+506 QETLTIKAT

-526 NIDWSNQDYFML
+526 DIDWSSQQYFML

-570 EVIVKITGGQGGS
+570 EVIVKITGGTGGGV
-583 IQSYDVTP
+583 QSYDVTP

-602 VPTGEKSTIVAGN
+602 IPTGEKSTIVAGN

-624 VDNNYLTVDLGK
+624 VDNSYLTVDLGK

-786 NALQNILETGVKI
+786 NALQNLLETGVKI

>member
-1 MIKLAKVKFNSKLK
+1 MVNYNQKYKNEVIVTISENDGTVFDSTVSDNRFFSAIGQKTSGNLNNVSDVKRIDVWAVKPDAILNLEDGSIKVYDDDGLIANLNLSGLSRKQWSSIGSNLIKHLRFGNRDTNIRFDNFN
-15 DVVFFV
+15 DMD
-21 AYGPNGMYF
+21 GMTQNISDLMDSD
-30 ENVDDQK
+30 NV
-37 ILHRTDGQDL
+37 
-47 YTSRSYPI
+47 
-55 DGVSF
+55 VSF
-60 YTTKLGYS
+60 DLKTTTPSDVKCNYTTGNHSYIKGQS
-68 FVPNVALN
+68 FN
-76 LGLTG
+76 LTF
-81 ANPPSINLNGGNK
+81 
-94 STENWYLELYGWN
+94 
-107 STLNTANDVF
+107 D
-117 TLTNRSSDYIQSNDD
+117 
-132 AMDGSTISYTIDKVS
+132 
-147 VPSDIQTNLV
+147 
-157 TGDTTVFNRLIVNFA
+157 
-172 GNIAKGD
+172 GNIKKGD
-179 KLTVKYGN
+179 KIIIKRSGRNDAISNILFDTDFIFSNLGFNGV
-187 ETITTN
+187 TN
-193 IIENATNVSA
+193 AEFI
-203 TWTASHIPDGTHWS
+203 
-217 FEYTH
+217 YTH
-222 GEAPQ
+222 GDTPQ

-232 EKTYKLVSTLQNA
+232 
-245 KIIEPQPIEDDY
+245 
-257 GKLSYYLDP
+257 
-266 KHTTIKLQANDGYS
+266 
-280 FDSDGSLKYNRS
+280 
-292 RFNKATLTIKA
+292 
-303 THTNTATITLPT
+303 
-315 DIDWSSQQ
+315 
-323 YFMLTMSA
+323 
-331 VKSENVETPKPPKP
+331 
-345 VEKTTVEF
+345 EKTTVEF

-366 MIDSGSNFTNPVII
+366 MVDSGSNFINPVII

-392 EFTDKNDKTVTLTYG
+392 EFTDKTNKTTTLTYG
-407 SGSNVYFDGD
+407 SGSTIYFDGD
-417 TPNKTT
+417 NSEKNK
-423 WNLTV
+423 WNLTI

-446 YELQTTLQNAK
+446 YKLEPTLQNAK

-472 YYLDPKHTTI
+472 YYLDPKHTTVT
-482 KLQAN
+482 LQAN

-500 QRDLLD
+500 HLNLLD
-506 RGTLTIKAT
+506 QETLTIKAT

-521 VTLPS
+521 VTLPP
-526 NIDWSNQDYFML
+526 NIDWSAQNVFML

-570 EVIVKITGGQGGS
+570 EVIVRITGGTGGGV
-583 IQSYDVTP
+583 QSYDVTP
-591 YINNLIMLPFN
+591 YINNLIMIPFN

-624 VDNNYLTVDLGK
+624 VDDNYLTVGLGK

-672 NQTVSIKY
+672 NQTVSIQY

-694 NNDDLFYSN
+694 NGDDIFYSN

-731 VFRNSIKQAYII
+731 VFRNSIRQAYII

-778 MDINSNEL
+778 MDINNNDL
-786 NALQNILETGVKI
+786 DALQNLLETGVKI

>member
-1 MIKLAKVKFNSKLK
+1 MVNYNQKYKNEVIVTISENDGNLFDSTVSDNRFFSVIGQQTSDNLSNVTQVKRINIWAVKPDTILNLKDGFIKVYDDNGLLNNLNLSGLSNNQWTTVGFNLTQPLRLGSRDTNIRFDSFNSV
-15 DVVFFV
+15 D
-21 AYGPNGMYF
+21 GMTKNISDLMNS
-30 ENVDDQK
+30 ENVSSFNLKTTTPSDV
-37 ILHRTDGQDL
+37 TCN
-47 YTSRSYPI
+47 YTNGSHFHI
-55 DGVSF
+55 K
-60 YTTKLGYS
+60 TQ
-68 FVPNVALN
+68 
-76 LGLTG
+76 
-81 ANPPSINLNGGNK
+81 SINI
-94 STENWYLELYGWN
+94 T
-107 STLNTANDVF
+107 
-117 TLTNRSSDYIQSNDD
+117 
-132 AMDGSTISYTIDKVS
+132 
-147 VPSDIQTNLV
+147 
-157 TGDTTVFNRLIVNFA
+157 FA
-172 GNIAKGD
+172 GNIKKGD
-179 KLTVKYGN
+179 
-187 ETITTN
+187 TITIKRNGRNDVNTVIRFDTDFIFSNFGFDGVTN
-193 IIENATNVSA
+193 AEII
-203 TWTASHIPDGTHWS
+203 
-217 FEYTH
+217 YRH
-222 GEAPQ
+222 GE
-227 PPKPA
+227 
-232 EKTYKLVSTLQNA
+232 
-245 KIIEPQPIEDDY
+245 
-257 GKLSYYLDP
+257 
-266 KHTTIKLQANDGYS
+266 
-280 FDSDGSLKYNRS
+280 
-292 RFNKATLTIKA
+292 
-303 THTNTATITLPT
+303 
-315 DIDWSSQQ
+315 
-323 YFMLTMSA
+323 
-331 VKSENVETPKPPKP
+331 TP
-345 VEKTTVEF
+345 EETTVEF
-353 TSSDDGIQWQNAT
+353 TSSDVGVKWQNPT
-366 MIDSGSNFTNPVII
+366 MVDRGSNFINPVII
-380 QKGYELRQPLAV
+380 QKGYELRNPLAV
-392 EFTDKNDKTVTLTYG
+392 EFTDKSGKTKTLTYDIRN
-407 SGSNVYFDGD
+407 SNIYFDGD
-417 TPNKTT
+417 NPDKNK
-423 WNLTV
+423 WNLTI

-434 LNIKAGQTKYKT
+434 LNIKVGQTKYKT
-446 YELQTTLQNAK
+446 YRLYPTLQNAK

-463 IEDDYGKTR
+463 IEDDYGNIK

-487 DGYTFESDGSLTY
+487 EGYSFESDGSLTY
-500 QRDLLD
+500 NAYELSQE
-506 RGTLTIKAT
+506 TLTIKAT

-526 NIDWSNQDYFML
+526 DIDWSLQQSFTI

-570 EVIVKITGGQGGS
+570 EVIVRITGGTGS
-583 IQSYDVTP
+583 GVQSYDVTP

-602 VPTGEKSTIVAGN
+602 VPTGENSTIVAGN

-624 VDNNYLTVDLGK
+624 VDNNYLTVDVGK

-680 IVNVVN
+680 VVNVVN

-694 NNDDLFYSN
+694 NDDDLFYST

-778 MDINSNEL
+778 MDININDL
-786 NALQNILETGVKI
+786 NALQNLLETGVKI

>member
-1 MIKLAKVKFNSKLK
+1 MVNYNQKYKNEAIVTISENDGNIFDSTVTDNAVFYAVGQQTSDNLNKLSPAKRVTIWAVKPDTILNLEDSTIRVYDDDGLITNIRLSGLSDNQWTTVGSNISVHMSTRDTNISFDNFNSVDGMTQNISDLMNSEHVETFNLTTTAPS
-15 DVVFFV
+15 DVTC
-21 AYGPNGMYF
+21 N
-30 ENVDDQK
+30 
-37 ILHRTDGQDL
+37 
-47 YTSRSYPI
+47 YTSGSHSHI
-55 DGVSF
+55 TSQAV
-60 YTTKLGYS
+60 
-68 FVPNVALN
+68 NV
-76 LGLTG
+76 T
-81 ANPPSINLNGGNK
+81 
-94 STENWYLELYGWN
+94 
-107 STLNTANDVF
+107 
-117 TLTNRSSDYIQSNDD
+117 
-132 AMDGSTISYTIDKVS
+132 
-147 VPSDIQTNLV
+147 
-157 TGDTTVFNRLIVNFA
+157 FA
-172 GNIAKGD
+172 GNIKKGD
-179 KLTVKYGN
+179 
-187 ETITTN
+187 TITIKRHGRNDLTSIIQHDTDFIFSNLNFDNVTN
-193 IIENATNVSA
+193 AEFI
-203 TWTASHIPDGTHWS
+203 
-217 FEYTH
+217 YRH
-222 GEAPQ
+222 GE
-227 PPKPA
+227 
-232 EKTYKLVSTLQNA
+232 
-245 KIIEPQPIEDDY
+245 
-257 GKLSYYLDP
+257 
-266 KHTTIKLQANDGYS
+266 
-280 FDSDGSLKYNRS
+280 
-292 RFNKATLTIKA
+292 
-303 THTNTATITLPT
+303 
-315 DIDWSSQQ
+315 
-323 YFMLTMSA
+323 
-331 VKSENVETPKPPKP
+331 TP
-345 VEKTTVEF
+345 EKTTVEF
-353 TSSDDGIQWQNAT
+353 TSADDGIKWQNPT
-366 MIDSGSNFTNPVII
+366 MIDSGSNFINPVII
-380 QKGYELRQPLAV
+380 QKGYELRKPLAV
-392 EFTDKNDKTVTLTYG
+392 EFTDKSGTTTTLTYDIK
-407 SGSNVYFDGD
+407 NEMIFFDGD
-417 TPNKTT
+417 NPNKNK

-446 YELQTTLQNAK
+446 YRLYPTLQNAK

-463 IEDDYGKTR
+463 IEEDGKTK

-500 QRDLLD
+500 QR
-506 RGTLTIKAT
+506 GTINQETLTIKAT

-526 NIDWSNQDYFML
+526 DIDWTIQQDFML

-543 KSEIVETTGGFTN
+543 KSEIVESTGGFTN

-570 EVIVKITGGQGGS
+570 EVIVKITGSGSGGS
-583 IQSYDVTP
+583 GVQTYDVTP
-591 YINNLIMLPFN
+591 YINNLIMLPFD
-602 VPTGEKSTIVAGN
+602 VPTGDNSAIVAGN

-624 VDNNYLTVDLGK
+624 VDNNYLTVDIGK

-649 YQVKTRLMLPYTNMI
+649 YQVTTRLMLPYTNMI

-680 IVNVVN
+680 IVNVIN
-686 GDTTINLS
+686 GDTTINIS
-694 NNDDLFYSN
+694 NNDDIFYST

-786 NALQNILETGVKI
+786 NALQNLLETGVKI

>member
-1 MIKLAKVKFNSKLK
+1 MVNYNQKYKNEVIVTIMQSDGNAYDSNISDNKYFSAVGRQTSGSFDNISNVNRINIWAVKPDTILNLEDGNIKVYDDDGNLVSIPVSGQSSQQYSGFGVNLTRPLRFNTR
-15 DVVFFV
+15 DNNIRFDNF
-21 AYGPNGMYF
+21 N
-30 ENVDDQK
+30 
-37 ILHRTDGQDL
+37 T
-47 YTSRSYPI
+47 I
-55 DGVSF
+55 DGMTQDIADLMDSDNVNYFDLKVTAPSDVKCN
-60 YTTKLGYS
+60 YTTGNHSYIKGQS
-68 FVPNVALN
+68 FN
-76 LGLTG
+76 LTF
-81 ANPPSINLNGGNK
+81 
-94 STENWYLELYGWN
+94 
-107 STLNTANDVF
+107 D
-117 TLTNRSSDYIQSNDD
+117 
-132 AMDGSTISYTIDKVS
+132 
-147 VPSDIQTNLV
+147 
-157 TGDTTVFNRLIVNFA
+157 
-172 GNIAKGD
+172 GNIKKGD
-179 KLTVKYGN
+179 KIVIKRSGRNDAISNILFDSDFIFSNLGFDGV
-187 ETITTN
+187 TN
-193 IIENATNVSA
+193 AEFI
-203 TWTASHIPDGTHWS
+203 
-217 FEYTH
+217 YTH

-232 EKTYKLVSTLQNA
+232 EKT
-245 KIIEPQPIEDDY
+245 
-257 GKLSYYLDP
+257 
-266 KHTTIKLQANDGYS
+266 
-280 FDSDGSLKYNRS
+280 
-292 RFNKATLTIKA
+292 
-303 THTNTATITLPT
+303 
-315 DIDWSSQQ
+315 
-323 YFMLTMSA
+323 
-331 VKSENVETPKPPKP
+331 
-345 VEKTTVEF
+345 TVQF

-366 MIDSGSNFTNPVII
+366 MVDGGSNFTNPVII
-380 QKGYELRQPLAV
+380 QKGYELRKPLAV
-392 EFTDKNDKTVTLTYG
+392 EFTDKNDKTTTLTYG
-407 SGSNVYFDGD
+407 SGSTIYFDGD
-417 TPNKTT
+417 NSEKNK
-423 WNLTV
+423 WNLTI

-446 YELQTTLQNAK
+446 YELEPTLQNAK
-457 IIEPQA
+457 IIEPQP
-463 IEDDYGKTR
+463 IEDDYGKQH

-500 QRDLLD
+500 QQGLLD
-506 RGTLTIKAT
+506 QATLTIKAT

-526 NIDWSNQDYFML
+526 DINWSIQDVFML

-570 EVIVKITGGQGGS
+570 EVIIKITGGTGAS
-583 IQSYDVTP
+583 VQSYDVTP
-591 YINNLIMLPFN
+591 YINNLIMLPFD
-602 VPTGEKSTIVAGN
+602 VPTGEQSAIVAGN

-624 VDNNYLTVDLGK
+624 VDNSYLTVDLGK

-694 NNDDLFYSN
+694 NNDDVFYSN

>member
-1 MIKLAKVKFNSKLK
+1 MVNYNQKYKNEVIVTINEYDGNNYDSSVTDNGYFSAVGQKTSDKFNKISHVRRVNVWSVKPDTILNPEGNVIRISDDDGPLATIYTRHIHDEQLTGLGT
-15 DVVFFV
+15 DVSLRFTHLDTNVTFDSFNS
-21 AYGPNGMYF
+21 AGMTQDIGNLRNR
-30 ENVDDQK
+30 ENV
-37 ILHRTDGQDL
+37 
-47 YTSRSYPI
+47 
-55 DGVSF
+55 VSF
-60 YTTKLGYS
+60 DLKVTTPSDVKCNYTTGKHSYIKTQS
-68 FVPNVALN
+68 LN
-76 LGLTG
+76 LT
-81 ANPPSINLNGGNK
+81 
-94 STENWYLELYGWN
+94 
-107 STLNTANDVF
+107 
-117 TLTNRSSDYIQSNDD
+117 
-132 AMDGSTISYTIDKVS
+132 
-147 VPSDIQTNLV
+147 
-157 TGDTTVFNRLIVNFA
+157 FN
-172 GNIAKGD
+172 GNIKKGD
-179 KLTVKYGN
+179 KIILKRATHNDV
-187 ETITTN
+187 TSN
-193 IIENATNVSA
+193 IQFDTDFIFSNLGFNNVTKA
-203 TWTASHIPDGTHWS
+203 EFI
-217 FEYTH
+217 YLH
-222 GEAPQ
+222 GDTPQ

-232 EKTYKLVSTLQNA
+232 EKTTVEFTSADDGVQWQNATMVDSGSNFINPIIIQKGYKLIKPLAVEFTDKNDNTKTLTYGSGSILTFDGDDTRRNKWNLTVNTGYKKLNIKAGQTEYKTYKLEPTLQNA

-257 GKLSYYLDP
+257 GKS
-266 KHTTIKLQANDGYS
+266 
-280 FDSDGSLKYNRS
+280 
-292 RFNKATLTIKA
+292 
-303 THTNTATITLPT
+303 
-315 DIDWSSQQ
+315 
-323 YFMLTMSA
+323 
-331 VKSENVETPKPPKP
+331 
-345 VEKTTVEF
+345 
-353 TSSDDGIQWQNAT
+353 
-366 MIDSGSNFTNPVII
+366 
-380 QKGYELRQPLAV
+380 
-392 EFTDKNDKTVTLTYG
+392 
-407 SGSNVYFDGD
+407 
-417 TPNKTT
+417 
-423 WNLTV
+423 
-428 NTGYKK
+428 
-434 LNIKAGQTKYKT
+434 
-446 YELQTTLQNAK
+446 
-457 IIEPQA
+457 
-463 IEDDYGKTR
+463 R

-500 QRDLLD
+500 HSNLLD
-506 RGTLTIKAT
+506 QETLTIKAT

-526 NIDWSNQDYFML
+526 NINWSVQQFFML

-556 IYKADYTNL
+556 IYKADYNNL

-570 EVIVKITGGQGGS
+570 EVIVKLTGGANAS

>member
-1 MIKLAKVKFNSKLK
+1 MVNYNQKYKNDVILTINENDGNIFDSTVSDNRFFYAVGQKTSDNLNNVSQVKRINVWSVKPDTILNLEDGIIKVYDDNGFLTNLNLSGLSNNQWSTVGFNLSQPLRLGTR
-15 DVVFFV
+15 DTNIRFDNFNNVD
-21 AYGPNGMYF
+21 GMTQNISDLMNS
-30 ENVDDQK
+30 ENVSSFNLKTTTPSDVTCNYNTGSH
-37 ILHRTDGQDL
+37 LHIKTQ
-47 YTSRSYPI
+47 
-55 DGVSF
+55 
-60 YTTKLGYS
+60 
-68 FVPNVALN
+68 
-76 LGLTG
+76 
-81 ANPPSINLNGGNK
+81 SINI
-94 STENWYLELYGWN
+94 T
-107 STLNTANDVF
+107 
-117 TLTNRSSDYIQSNDD
+117 
-132 AMDGSTISYTIDKVS
+132 
-147 VPSDIQTNLV
+147 
-157 TGDTTVFNRLIVNFA
+157 FA
-172 GNIAKGD
+172 GNIKKGD
-179 KLTVKYGN
+179 IITVKRNGRN
-187 ETITTN
+187 DSISIIQFDTDFIFSNFGFDNVTN
-193 IIENATNVSA
+193 AEII
-203 TWTASHIPDGTHWS
+203 
-217 FEYTH
+217 YTH
-222 GEAPQ
+222 V
-227 PPKPA
+227 
-232 EKTYKLVSTLQNA
+232 KTEQ
-245 KIIEPQPIEDDY
+245 
-257 GKLSYYLDP
+257 
-266 KHTTIKLQANDGYS
+266 
-280 FDSDGSLKYNRS
+280 
-292 RFNKATLTIKA
+292 
-303 THTNTATITLPT
+303 
-315 DIDWSSQQ
+315 
-323 YFMLTMSA
+323 
-331 VKSENVETPKPPKP
+331 
-345 VEKTTVEF
+345 TTVEF
-353 TSSDDGIQWQNAT
+353 TSADNGIKWQNPT

-380 QKGYELRQPLAV
+380 QKGYELRKPLAV
-392 EFTDKNDKTVTLTYG
+392 DFTDKNDQTTTLTYG
-407 SGSNVYFDGD
+407 SGSIIYFDGD
-417 TPNKTT
+417 NSEKNK
-423 WNLTV
+423 WNLTI

-446 YELQTTLQNAK
+446 YKLKATLQNAK

-500 QRDLLD
+500 KRDELD
-506 RGTLTIKAT
+506 QETLTIKAT

-526 NIDWSNQDYFML
+526 DINWSIQDVFML

-570 EVIVKITGGQGGS
+570 EVIVKITGGTGAS
-583 IQSYDVTP
+583 VQSYDVTP

-602 VPTGEKSTIVAGN
+602 VPTGDKSAIVAGN

-624 VDNNYLTVDLGK
+624 VDNNYLTVDIGK

-649 YQVKTRLMLPYTNMI
+649 YQVTTRLMLPYTNI
-664 ELDPKHVI
+664 IDLDPKHVI

-680 IVNVVN
+680 IVNVIN
-686 GDTTINLS
+686 GDTTINIS
-694 NNDDLFYSN
+694 NNDDIFYST

-786 NALQNILETGVKI
+786 NALQNMLETGVKI

>member
-1 MIKLAKVKFNSKLK
+1 MVNYNQKYKNEVIVTISENDGNLFDSTVSDNKYFSAVGQKTSDNLNNLSDVKRISVWAVKPDTIINLEDGTIKIYDDDGSFATLNISGLSNKQWSSASTNLTRHLRFTTRDTNIRFDNFNTLDGMTQDIK
-15 DVVFFV
+15 DL
-21 AYGPNGMYF
+21 MDS
-30 ENVDDQK
+30 ENV
-37 ILHRTDGQDL
+37 
-47 YTSRSYPI
+47 
-55 DGVSF
+55 VSF
-60 YTTKLGYS
+60 DLKTTTPSDVTCNYTTGNHS
-68 FVPNVALN
+68 FIKGQTVN
-76 LGLTG
+76 LTF
-81 ANPPSINLNGGNK
+81 
-94 STENWYLELYGWN
+94 
-107 STLNTANDVF
+107 D
-117 TLTNRSSDYIQSNDD
+117 
-132 AMDGSTISYTIDKVS
+132 
-147 VPSDIQTNLV
+147 
-157 TGDTTVFNRLIVNFA
+157 
-172 GNIAKGD
+172 GNIKKGD
-179 KLTVKYGN
+179 KI
-187 ETITTN
+187 TIKRNGKSDVISTIQFDTDLIFSNLGFNGVTN
-193 IIENATNVSA
+193 AEFI
-203 TWTASHIPDGTHWS
+203 
-217 FEYTH
+217 YTH
-222 GEAPQ
+222 GDTPQ
-227 PPKPA
+227 
-232 EKTYKLVSTLQNA
+232 
-245 KIIEPQPIEDDY
+245 
-257 GKLSYYLDP
+257 
-266 KHTTIKLQANDGYS
+266 
-280 FDSDGSLKYNRS
+280 
-292 RFNKATLTIKA
+292 
-303 THTNTATITLPT
+303 
-315 DIDWSSQQ
+315 
-323 YFMLTMSA
+323 
-331 VKSENVETPKPPKP
+331 PPKP

-353 TSSDDGIQWQNAT
+353 TSSDDGIQWQNPT
-366 MIDSGSNFTNPVII
+366 MVDSGSNFTNPVII
-380 QKGYELRQPLAV
+380 QKGYELRKPLAV
-392 EFTDKNDKTVTLTYG
+392 EFTDKNDKTTTLTYG
-407 SGSNVYFDGD
+407 SGSTVYFDGD
-417 TPNKTT
+417 NSEKNK
-423 WNLTV
+423 WNLIV

-446 YELQTTLQNAK
+446 YELEPTLQNAK

-472 YYLDPKHTTI
+472 YYLDPKHTTVT
-482 KLQAN
+482 LQAN
-487 DGYTFESDGSLTY
+487 DGYTFENDGSLTY

-506 RGTLTIKAT
+506 QETLTIKAT
-515 HTNTAT
+515 HTNTVSIT
-521 VTLPS
+521 IPS
-526 NIDWSNQDYFML
+526 NINWSVQDGFML

-570 EVIVKITGGQGGS
+570 EVIVKLTGGTGGGV
-583 IQSYDVTP
+583 QSYDVTP

-602 VPTGEKSTIVAGN
+602 VPTGEKSAIVAGN

>member
-1 MIKLAKVKFNSKLK
+1 MVNYNQKYKNEVIATLKQNDGDNYDNTVTDNKYFASVGQKTSDNLDNISRVDSVTLFSVKPDTILNLESGNVKVYDDDGNIGSMNLSNIRNQQWTSLIINLPRSLRFTSRDNNIRFDDFNTL
-15 DVVFFV
+15 D
-21 AYGPNGMYF
+21 GMTQDIADLMDS
-30 ENVDDQK
+30 ENV
-37 ILHRTDGQDL
+37 
-47 YTSRSYPI
+47 
-55 DGVSF
+55 VSF
-60 YTTKLGYS
+60 NLKTITPSDVKCNYTTGSHSYIKGQS
-68 FVPNVALN
+68 VNV
-76 LGLTG
+76 TF
-81 ANPPSINLNGGNK
+81 
-94 STENWYLELYGWN
+94 
-107 STLNTANDVF
+107 D
-117 TLTNRSSDYIQSNDD
+117 
-132 AMDGSTISYTIDKVS
+132 
-147 VPSDIQTNLV
+147 
-157 TGDTTVFNRLIVNFA
+157 
-172 GNIAKGD
+172 GNIKKGD
-179 KLTVKYGN
+179 KI
-187 ETITTN
+187 TIKRSGKNDVTCKILFDTDFIFSNLGFAGVTN
-193 IIENATNVSA
+193 AEFI
-203 TWTASHIPDGTHWS
+203 
-217 FEYTH
+217 YTH
-222 GEAPQ
+222 GDTPQ
-227 PPKPA
+227 
-232 EKTYKLVSTLQNA
+232 
-245 KIIEPQPIEDDY
+245 
-257 GKLSYYLDP
+257 
-266 KHTTIKLQANDGYS
+266 
-280 FDSDGSLKYNRS
+280 
-292 RFNKATLTIKA
+292 
-303 THTNTATITLPT
+303 
-315 DIDWSSQQ
+315 
-323 YFMLTMSA
+323 
-331 VKSENVETPKPPKP
+331 PPKP

-353 TSSDDGIQWQNAT
+353 TSSDDGIQWQNST
-366 MIDSGSNFTNPVII
+366 MVDSGSNFINPVII

-392 EFTDKNDKTVTLTYG
+392 EFTDKNDKTTTLTYG
-407 SGSNVYFDGD
+407 SGSTIYFDGD
-417 TPNKTT
+417 TPNKNK

-446 YELQTTLQNAK
+446 YELEPTLQNAK

-487 DGYTFESDGSLTY
+487 YGYTFESDGSLTY
-500 QRDLLD
+500 QRDILD
-506 RGTLTIKAT
+506 RETLTIKAT

-526 NIDWSNQDYFML
+526 NIDWSNQQYFRL

-570 EVIVKITGGQGGS
+570 EVIVKITGGQGGG

-672 NQTVSIKY
+672 NQTVSIQY

>member
-1 MIKLAKVKFNSKLK
+1 MANYNQKYKNDVIVTIKQNDGDNYDNTVTDNHYFAAVGQKTSGNLDSISRVESFTIYAVKP
-15 DVVFFV
+15 DT
-21 AYGPNGMYF
+21 
-30 ENVDDQK
+30 
-37 ILHRTDGQDL
+37 I
-47 YTSRSYPI
+47 
-55 DGVSF
+55 
-60 YTTKLGYS
+60 
-68 FVPNVALN
+68 LN
-76 LGLTG
+76 LESGNVKVYDDDGNIGSFSLS
-81 ANPPSINLNGGNK
+81 NIRNQQYSSLSINLPRSLRFNTRDNNISFDDFNSLDGMTQDIADLMD
-94 STENWYLELYGWN
+94 SEN
-107 STLNTANDVF
+107 A
-117 TLTNRSSDYIQSNDD
+117 
-132 AMDGSTISYTIDKVS
+132 ISFDLKTTT
-147 VPSDIQTNLV
+147 PSDVKCNYTTGNHSYIKGQSVNV
-157 TGDTTVFNRLIVNFA
+157 TFD
-172 GNIAKGD
+172 GNIKKGD
-179 KLTVKYGN
+179 K
-187 ETITTN
+187 I
-193 IIENATNVSA
+193 
-203 TWTASHIPDGTHWS
+203 
-217 FEYTH
+217 
-222 GEAPQ
+222 
-227 PPKPA
+227 
-232 EKTYKLVSTLQNA
+232 
-245 KIIEPQPIEDDY
+245 
-257 GKLSYYLDP
+257 
-266 KHTTIKLQANDGYS
+266 TIKRSGKNDVTCKILFDTDFIFSNLGFAGVTNAEFIYS
-280 FDSDGSLKYNRS
+280 HGG
-292 RFNKATLTIKA
+292 
-303 THTNTATITLPT
+303 
-315 DIDWSSQQ
+315 
-323 YFMLTMSA
+323 
-331 VKSENVETPKPPKP
+331 TPQPPKP

-366 MIDSGSNFTNPVII
+366 MVDSGSNFTNPVII

-392 EFTDKNDKTVTLTYG
+392 EFTDKNNKTVTLTYG
-407 SGSNVYFDGD
+407 RGSTVYFDGD
-417 TPNKTT
+417 TPNKNK

-428 NTGYKK
+428 STGYKK
-434 LNIKAGQTKYKT
+434 LNIKAGQSKYKT
-446 YELQTTLQNAK
+446 YELEPTLQNAK

-500 QRDLLD
+500 QKDLLD
-506 RGTLTIKAT
+506 QATLTIKAT

-526 NIDWSNQDYFML
+526 NIDWSNQQYFRL

-570 EVIVKITGGQGGS
+570 EVIVKITGGQGGG

-672 NQTVSIKY
+672 NQTVSIQY

-694 NNDDLFYSN
+694 NNDDLFYSK

-786 NALQNILETGVKI
+786 NALQNLLETGVKL